1 VRKKCLFFGASG
13 ASQSSY
19 ESCWASAEL
28 TRDQILCQPLLEF
41 QNLASAYGR
50 NEETRSAK
58 GLLPMELGI
67 LGNVTFDWD
76 FLSGLISVIIVN
88 VILSGDNAVVIA
100 MAVRSLPRS
109 QRKKGI
115 IIGAAGAVLLRIVLT
130 FFVARMLQTPY
141 LKLIGGLVI
150 VWLAVKLFVDVT
162 PEDEADQE
170 AGTIWQAFKIIVIA
184 DITMSLDNMLGVG
197 AASRGNMFLLVFGLT
212 TSIPIMIFASNLLS
226 MLMDKYPIILYF
238 GAALLGKVGGEMI
251 ITDPVVTQFLTP
263 SEFLIYIVEGGVAIG
278 VIIAGKL
285 WVRLMRRNS

>member
-1 VRKKCLFFGASG
+1 MDF
-13 ASQSSY
+13 
-19 ESCWASAEL
+19 
-28 TRDQILCQPLLEF
+28 
-41 QNLASAYGR
+41 
-50 NEETRSAK
+50 
-58 GLLPMELGI
+58 GI
-67 LGNVTFDWD
+67 LGNVTLDWD
-76 FLSGLISVIIVN
+76 LLSGLISVIIVN

-109 QRKKGI
+109 QRQKGI

-162 PEDEADQE
+162 PEDGADQE
-170 AGTIWQAFKIIVIA
+170 AGTIWQALKIIVIA

-197 AASRGNMFLLVFGLT
+197 AASRGNVFLLIFGLT
-212 TSIPIMIFASNLLS
+212 TSIPIIIFASNFLS

-238 GAALLGKVGGEMI
+238 GAAVLGKVGGEMI

-263 SEFLIYIVEGGVAIG
+263 SEFFIYIVEGGMAIG

>member
-1 VRKKCLFFGASG
+1 MDF
-13 ASQSSY
+13 
-19 ESCWASAEL
+19 
-28 TRDQILCQPLLEF
+28 
-41 QNLASAYGR
+41 
-50 NEETRSAK
+50 
-58 GLLPMELGI
+58 GI

-109 QRKKGI
+109 QRQKGI

-150 VWLAVKLFVDVT
+150 VWLALKLFVDVT
-162 PEDEADQE
+162 PEDGADQE
-170 AGTIWQAFKIIVIA
+170 AGTIWQALKIIVIA

-197 AASRGNMFLLVFGLT
+197 AASRGNVFLLIFGLT
-212 TSIPIMIFASNLLS
+212 TSIPIIIFASNLLS

-238 GAALLGKVGGEMI
+238 GAAVLGKVGGEMI
-251 ITDPVVTQFLTP
+251 VTDPVVTQFLTP
-263 SEFLIYIVEGGVAIG
+263 SEFFIYIVEGGMAIG

>member
-1 VRKKCLFFGASG
+1 MDF
-13 ASQSSY
+13 
-19 ESCWASAEL
+19 
-28 TRDQILCQPLLEF
+28 
-41 QNLASAYGR
+41 
-50 NEETRSAK
+50 
-58 GLLPMELGI
+58 GI
-67 LGNVTFDWD
+67 LGYVTFDWE

-88 VILSGDNAVVIA
+88 VVLSGDNAVVIA

-109 QRKKGI
+109 QRQKGI
-115 IIGAAGAVLLRIVLT
+115 ILGAAGAVLLRIVFT

-162 PEDEADQE
+162 PEDGADPE

-197 AASRGNMFLLVFGLT
+197 AASRGNAFLLIFGLS

-226 MLMDKYPIILYF
+226 MLMDKYPIVLYC
-238 GAALLGKVGGEMI
+238 GAALLGKVGAEMI
-251 ITDPVVTQFLTP
+251 ITDPVMPQFLT
-263 SEFLIYIVEGGVAIG
+263 SNGVLVYAMEGGMAVC

-285 WVRLMRRNS
+285 WVRSMRRNS

>member
-1 VRKKCLFFGASG
+1 M
-13 ASQSSY
+13 
-19 ESCWASAEL
+19 
-28 TRDQILCQPLLEF
+28 D
-41 QNLASAYGR
+41 
-50 NEETRSAK
+50 
-58 GLLPMELGI
+58 LGI

-150 VWLAVKLFVDVT
+150 VWLAVKLFADVT
-162 PEDEADQE
+162 PEDEVDQE

-197 AASRGNMFLLVFGLT
+197 AASRGNVFLLIFGLA

-251 ITDPVVTQFLTP
+251 ITDPAVTQILTP
-263 SEFLIYIVEGGVAIG
+263 SEFFIYIVEGGVAIG

-285 WVRLMRRNS
+285 WVRLMRRNF